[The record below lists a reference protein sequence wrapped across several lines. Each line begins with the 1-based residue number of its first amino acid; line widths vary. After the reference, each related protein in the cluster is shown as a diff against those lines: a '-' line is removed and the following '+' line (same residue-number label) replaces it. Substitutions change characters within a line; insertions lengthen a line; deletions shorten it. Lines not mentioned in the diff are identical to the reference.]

1 MKSLKPLIYYSL
13 IAIMASTLPSCK
25 KDKAQTPVDVIYT
38 VAVDGLD
45 VTFTN
50 ETKGATS
57 YKWDFGDGT
66 TSTDESPEHTY
77 PSKGKFVPT
86 LYVTTTD
93 GATYE
98 GSTVLRLSKGS
109 PVKLDDHT
117 LADWDTL
124 NTNVI
129 TSGPGGGI
137 FRKVKF
143 DYNGEYI
150 FFYIE
155 MASKKSNGDI
165 FDFYI
170 DTDNNPA
177 TGLITGLFTNAGM
190 DVLIE
195 GAMLNNWFDL
205 FYHKGEQSSFSFDQQ
220 SVSDFYK
227 IGTVVESGGLLKF
240 EGSITR
246 SKIKGLT
253 GKGFKIGIAATKNDW
268 SVTLGTA
275 PDSDTPAFFVDT
287 SD

>member
-1 MKSLKPLIYYSL
+1 MKSLKPLLFYSL
-13 IAIMASTLPSCK
+13 IAIMASTLYSCE
-25 KDKAQTPVDVIYT
+25 KDKAQPVVDVIYT
-38 VAVDGLD
+38 VAVDGLN

-50 ETKGATS
+50 ETKGAAS

-66 TSTDESPEHTY
+66 SSTEASPEHTY

-86 LYVTTTD
+86 LYVTTAD

-98 GSTVLRLSKGS
+98 GSTVLRISKGS
-109 PVKLDDHT
+109 PVKLDDNT

-124 NTNVI
+124 NNSVI
-129 TSGPGGGI
+129 TSGAGGGI
-137 FRKVKF
+137 FKKVKF

-155 MASKKSNGDI
+155 MASKKTNGDI

-170 DTDNNPA
+170 DSDNNPA

-195 GAMLNNWFDL
+195 GAMLNDWFDL
-205 FYHKGEQSSFSFDQQ
+205 FYHTGEQTAFSFNPQ

-227 IGTVVESGGLLKF
+227 IGTVVESAGILKF
-240 EGSITR
+240 EGRIAR

-253 GKGFKIGIAATKNDW
+253 GKGFKIGIAATKSDW

-275 PDSDTPAFFVDT
+275 PDSNTAAFFVDT

>member
-1 MKSLKPLIYYSL
+1 
-13 IAIMASTLPSCK
+13 MASTLYSCK
-25 KDKAQTPVDVIYT
+25 KDKAQPAVDVIYT
-38 VAVDGLD
+38 VAVDGLN

-57 YKWDFGDGT
+57 YKWDFGDGI
-66 TSTDESPEHTY
+66 TSTEASPEHTY

-86 LYVTTTD
+86 LYVTTAD

-98 GSTVLRLSKGS
+98 GSTVLRISKGS
-109 PVKLDDHT
+109 PVKLDDNS

-124 NTNVI
+124 NNSVI
-129 TSGPGGGI
+129 TSGAGGGI

-170 DTDNNPA
+170 DSDNNPA

-195 GAMLNNWFDL
+195 GAMLADWFDL
-205 FYHKGEQSSFSFDQQ
+205 FYHTGEQSAFSFNYQ

-227 IGTVVESGGLLKF
+227 IGTVVESAGILKF
-240 EGSITR
+240 EGRIAR

-253 GKGFKIGIAATKNDW
+253 GKGFKIGIAATKSDW

-275 PDSDTPAFFVDT
+275 PDSNTAAFFVDT

>member
-13 IAIMASTLPSCK
+13 IAIMASTLYSCK
-25 KDKAQTPVDVIYT
+25 KDKAQSPVDVIYT

-50 ETKGATS
+50 QTKGATS
-57 YKWDFGDGT
+57 YKWDFGDGPS
-66 TSTDESPEHTY
+66 STEASPEHTY
-77 PSKGKFVPT
+77 PAKGKFVPT
-86 LYVTTTD
+86 LYVTTAD
-93 GATYE
+93 GATFE
-98 GSTVLRLSKGS
+98 GSTVLRISKGS
-109 PVKLDDHT
+109 PVKLDDNT

-124 NTNVI
+124 NNSVI
-129 TSGPGGGI
+129 ASGAGGGI

-170 DTDNNPA
+170 DSDNNPA

-195 GAMLNNWFDL
+195 GAMLDNWFDL
-205 FYHKGEQSSFSFDQQ
+205 FYHTGEQSAFSFNPQ

-227 IGTVVESGGLLKF
+227 IGTVVESAGILKF
-240 EGSITR
+240 EGRITR

-253 GKGFKIGIAATKNDW
+253 GKGFKIGIAATKSDW

-275 PDSDTPAFFVDT
+275 PDSNTAAFFVDT

>member
-1 MKSLKPLIYYSL
+1 MKSLKPLLFYSL
-13 IAIMASTLPSCK
+13 IAIMASTLYSCE
-25 KDKAQTPVDVIYT
+25 KDEAQPVVDVIYT
-38 VAVDGLD
+38 VAVDGLN

-50 ETKGATS
+50 ETKGAVS

-66 TSTDESPEHTY
+66 SSTEASPDHTY

-86 LYVTTTD
+86 LYVTTAD
-93 GATYE
+93 GTTYE
-98 GSTVLRLSKGS
+98 GSTVLRISKGS
-109 PVKLDDHT
+109 PVKLDDNT

-124 NTNVI
+124 NNSVI
-129 TSGPGGGI
+129 TSGAGGGI
-137 FRKVKF
+137 FKKVKF

-155 MASKKSNGDI
+155 MASKKTNGDI

-170 DTDNNPA
+170 DSDNNPA

-195 GAMLNNWFDL
+195 GAMLNDWFDL
-205 FYHKGEQSSFSFDQQ
+205 FYHTGEQTAFSFNPQ

-227 IGTVVESGGLLKF
+227 IGTVTESAGILKF
-240 EGSITR
+240 EGRITR

-268 SVTLGTA
+268 SATLGTA
-275 PDSDTPAFFVDT
+275 PDSNTAAFFVDT

>member
-13 IAIMASTLPSCK
+13 IAIMVSTLYSCK
-25 KDKAQTPVDVIYT
+25 KDKAQPAIDVIYT
-38 VAVDGLD
+38 VAVDGLN

-50 ETKGATS
+50 ETKGVTS

-66 TSTDESPEHTY
+66 TSTEASPEHTY

-86 LYVTTTD
+86 LYVTTAD

-98 GSTVLRLSKGS
+98 GSTVLRISKGS
-109 PVKLDDHT
+109 PVKLDDNS

-124 NTNVI
+124 NNSVI
-129 TSGPGGGI
+129 TSGAGGGI
-137 FRKVKF
+137 FKKVKF

-155 MASKKSNGDI
+155 MASKKTNGDI

-170 DTDNNPA
+170 DSDNNHA

-195 GAMLNNWFDL
+195 GAMLNDWFDL
-205 FYHKGEQSSFSFDQQ
+205 FYHTGEQNAFSFNYQ

-227 IGTVVESGGLLKF
+227 IGTVVESAGILKF
-240 EGSITR
+240 EGRISR

-275 PDSDTPAFFVDT
+275 PDSNTAAFFVNT

>member
-1 MKSLKPLIYYSL
+1 MKSLKPLLFYSL
-13 IAIMASTLPSCK
+13 IAIMASTLYSCE
-25 KDKAQTPVDVIYT
+25 KDKAQPVVDVIYT

-50 ETKGATS
+50 ETKGVTS
-57 YKWDFGDGT
+57 YKWDVGDGT
-66 TSTDESPEHTY
+66 SSTEASPEHTY

-86 LYVTTTD
+86 LYVTTAD
-93 GATYE
+93 VATYE
-98 GSTVLRLSKGS
+98 GSTVLRISKGS
-109 PVKLDDHT
+109 PVKLDDNT

-124 NTNVI
+124 NNSVI
-129 TSGPGGGI
+129 TSGAGGGI
-137 FRKVKF
+137 FKKVKF

-155 MASKKSNGDI
+155 MASKKTNGDI

-170 DTDNNPA
+170 DSDNNPA

-195 GAMLNNWFDL
+195 GAMLNDWFDL
-205 FYHKGEQSSFSFDQQ
+205 FYHTGEQTAFSFNPQ

-227 IGTVVESGGLLKF
+227 IGTVTESAGILKF
-240 EGSITR
+240 EGRITR

-268 SVTLGTA
+268 SATLGTA
-275 PDSDTPAFFVDT
+275 PDSNTAAFFVDT

>member
-1 MKSLKPLIYYSL
+1 MKFLKLPIVYLL
-13 IAIMASTLPSCK
+13 IAITVASLYSCK
-25 KDKAQTPVDVIYT
+25 KEATKPSVDVIYK

-45 VTFTN
+45 VRFTN
-50 ETKGATS
+50 ETKGAAS

-66 TSTDESPEHTY
+66 GSTEESPEHTY

-86 LYVTTTD
+86 LYVTTANGSTF
-93 GATYE
+93 E
-98 GSTVLRLSKGS
+98 GSTVLRISKGS
-109 PVKLDDHT
+109 PVMLDDNT
-117 LADWDTL
+117 LSDWDTL
-124 NTNVI
+124 NLNVI
-129 TSGPGGGI
+129 NSGPGGGI
-137 FRKVKF
+137 FKKVKF

-177 TGLITGLFTNAGM
+177 TGLITDLFTNAGM

-195 GAMLNNWFDL
+195 GAMLDNWFDL
-205 FYHKGEQSSFSFDQQ
+205 FYHTGEQSSFSFDLQ
-220 SVSDFYK
+220 SAGEFYK

-240 EGSITR
+240 EGRIAR

-275 PDSDTPAFFVDT
+275 PDSYTPAFFVDT

>member
-1 MKSLKPLIYYSL
+1 MKSLKHLLFYSL
-13 IAIMASTLPSCK
+13 IAIMASTLYSCE
-25 KDKAQTPVDVIYT
+25 KDEAQPVVDVIYT
-38 VAVDGLD
+38 VAVDGLN

-50 ETKGATS
+50 ETKGAVS
-57 YKWDFGDGT
+57 YKWDFGDGA
-66 TSTDESPEHTY
+66 TSTEAGPEHTY

-86 LYVTTTD
+86 LYVTTAD

-98 GSTVLRLSKGS
+98 GSTVLRISKGS
-109 PVKLDDHT
+109 PVKLDDNT

-124 NTNVI
+124 NNSVI
-129 TSGPGGGI
+129 TSGAGGGI
-137 FRKVKF
+137 FKKVKF

-155 MASKKSNGDI
+155 MASKKTNGDI

-170 DTDNNPA
+170 DSDNNPA

-195 GAMLNNWFDL
+195 GAMLNDWFDL
-205 FYHKGEQSSFSFDQQ
+205 FYHTGEQTAFSFNPQ

-227 IGTVVESGGLLKF
+227 IGTVTESAGILKF
-240 EGSITR
+240 EGRITR

-268 SVTLGTA
+268 SATLGTA
-275 PDSDTPAFFVDT
+275 PDSNTAAFFVDT

>member
-13 IAIMASTLPSCK
+13 IAIMASTLYSCK
-25 KDKAQTPVDVIYT
+25 KDKAQPAIDVIYT
-38 VAVDGLD
+38 VAVDGLN

-50 ETKGATS
+50 ETKGVTS

-66 TSTDESPEHTY
+66 TSTEASPEHTY

-86 LYVTTTD
+86 LYVTTAD

-98 GSTVLRLSKGS
+98 GSTVLRISKGS
-109 PVKLDDHT
+109 PVKLDDNS

-124 NTNVI
+124 NNSVI
-129 TSGPGGGI
+129 TSGAGGGI

-170 DTDNNPA
+170 DSDNNPA

-195 GAMLNNWFDL
+195 GAMLNDWFDL
-205 FYHKGEQSSFSFDQQ
+205 FYHTGEQSAFSFNYQ

-227 IGTVVESGGLLKF
+227 IGTVVESAGILKF
-240 EGSITR
+240 EGRITR

-275 PDSDTPAFFVDT
+275 PDSNTAAFFVDT

>member
-13 IAIMASTLPSCK
+13 IAIMVSTLYSCK
-25 KDKAQTPVDVIYT
+25 KDKAQPAIDVIYT
-38 VAVDGLD
+38 VAVDGLN

-50 ETKGATS
+50 ETKGVTS

-66 TSTDESPEHTY
+66 TSTEASPEHTY

-86 LYVTTTD
+86 LYVTTAD

-98 GSTVLRLSKGS
+98 GSTVLRISKGS
-109 PVKLDDHT
+109 PVKLDDNS

-124 NTNVI
+124 NNSVI
-129 TSGPGGGI
+129 TSGAGGGI

-170 DTDNNPA
+170 DSDNNPA

-195 GAMLNNWFDL
+195 GAMLNDWFDL
-205 FYHKGEQSSFSFDQQ
+205 FYHTGEQSAFSFNYQ

-227 IGTVVESGGLLKF
+227 IGTVVEFAGILKF
-240 EGSITR
+240 EGRITR

-275 PDSDTPAFFVDT
+275 PDSNTAAFFVDT

>member
-1 MKSLKPLIYYSL
+1 MKSLKLLACYSL
-13 IAIMASTLPSCK
+13 IAIMAFTIYSCK
-25 KDKAQTPVDVIYT
+25 KDKAQPTVDVIYT

-45 VTFTN
+45 VIFTN
-50 ETKGATS
+50 ETKGAAS

-66 TSTDESPEHTY
+66 SSTEASPEHTY

-86 LYVTTTD
+86 LYVTTAD
-93 GATYE
+93 GATFE
-98 GSTVLRLSKGS
+98 GSTVLRISKGS
-109 PVKLDDHT
+109 PVKLDDNT

-124 NTNVI
+124 NNSVI
-129 TSGPGGGI
+129 TSGAGGGI

-170 DTDNNPA
+170 DSDNNPA

-195 GAMLNNWFDL
+195 GAMLDDWFDL
-205 FYHKGEQSSFSFDQQ
+205 FYHTGEQSAFSFNQQ

-227 IGTVVESGGLLKF
+227 IGTVIESGGLLKF
-240 EGSITR
+240 EGRLTR

-275 PDSDTPAFFVDT
+275 PDSNTAAFFVDT

>member
-13 IAIMASTLPSCK
+13 IAIMASTLYSCK
-25 KDKAQTPVDVIYT
+25 KDKAQPVVDVIYT
-38 VAVDGLD
+38 VAVDGLN

-57 YKWDFGDGT
+57 YKWDFGDGA
-66 TSTDESPEHTY
+66 TSTEASPEHTY

-86 LYVTTTD
+86 LYVTTAD

-98 GSTVLRLSKGS
+98 GSTVLRISKGS
-109 PVKLDDHT
+109 PVKLDDNS

-124 NTNVI
+124 NNSVI
-129 TSGPGGGI
+129 TSGAGGGI
-137 FRKVKF
+137 FKKVKF

-170 DTDNNPA
+170 DSDNNPA

-195 GAMLNNWFDL
+195 GAMLNDWFDL
-205 FYHKGEQSSFSFDQQ
+205 FYHTGEQSAFSFDQQ

-240 EGSITR
+240 EGRITR

-275 PDSDTPAFFVDT
+275 PDSNTAAFFVDT

>member
-1 MKSLKPLIYYSL
+1 MKSLKHLLFYSL
-13 IAIMASTLPSCK
+13 IAIMASTLYSCE
-25 KDKAQTPVDVIYT
+25 KDEAQPVVDVIYT
-38 VAVDGLD
+38 VAVDGLN

-50 ETKGATS
+50 ETKGAVS
-57 YKWDFGDGT
+57 YKWDFGDGA
-66 TSTDESPEHTY
+66 TSTEAGPEHTY

-86 LYVTTTD
+86 LYVTTAD

-98 GSTVLRLSKGS
+98 GSTVLRISKGS
-109 PVKLDDHT
+109 PVKLDDNT

-124 NTNVI
+124 NNSVI
-129 TSGPGGGI
+129 TSGAGGGI
-137 FRKVKF
+137 FKKVKF

-170 DTDNNPA
+170 DSDNNPA

-195 GAMLNNWFDL
+195 GAMLADWFDL
-205 FYHKGEQSSFSFDQQ
+205 FYHTGEQTAFSFSPQ

-227 IGTVVESGGLLKF
+227 IGTVTESAGILKF
-240 EGSITR
+240 EGRIAR

-253 GKGFKIGIAATKNDW
+253 GKGFKIGIAATKSDW
-268 SVTLGTA
+268 SVT
-275 PDSDTPAFFVDT
+275 
-287 SD
+287 

>member
-1 MKSLKPLIYYSL
+1 MKSLKPLLFYSL
-13 IAIMASTLPSCK
+13 IAIMASTLYSCK
-25 KDKAQTPVDVIYT
+25 KDKAQPTVDVIYT

-57 YKWDFGDGT
+57 YKWNFGDGT
-66 TSTDESPEHTY
+66 SSTEASPEHTY

-86 LYVTTTD
+86 LYVTTND

-98 GSTVLRLSKGS
+98 GSTVLRISKGS
-109 PVKLDDHT
+109 PVKLDDNT

-124 NTNVI
+124 NNSVI
-129 TSGPGGGI
+129 TSGAAGGI
-137 FRKVKF
+137 FKKVKF

-155 MASKKSNGDI
+155 MASKKANGDI

-170 DTDNNPA
+170 DCDNNPA

-195 GAMLNNWFDL
+195 GAMLADWFDL
-205 FYHKGEQSSFSFDQQ
+205 FYHTGEQTAFSFNPQ

-227 IGTVVESGGLLKF
+227 IGTVTESAGILKF
-240 EGSITR
+240 EGRIAR

-253 GKGFKIGIAATKNDW
+253 GKGFKIGIAATKSDW

-275 PDSDTPAFFVDT
+275 PDSNTAAFFVDT